1 MKLIISIVKEVRDE
15 DDARDYYN
23 QIAEALA
30 SINPELELSG
40 RVTTKLE
47 SEGP

>member
-15 DDARDYYN
+15 DDARDYFQ
-23 QIAEALA
+23 QITEALEN
-30 SINPELELSG
+30 INPELELSG

-47 SEGP
+47 SEGS